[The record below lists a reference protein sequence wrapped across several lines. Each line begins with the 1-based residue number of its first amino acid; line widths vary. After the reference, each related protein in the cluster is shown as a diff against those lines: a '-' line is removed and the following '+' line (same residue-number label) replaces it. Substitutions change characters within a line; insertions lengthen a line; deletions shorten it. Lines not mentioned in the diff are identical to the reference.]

1 VLIKLRNILQVFSPI
16 RMNVVVSL
24 SIPLDH
30 SVSEERVSESAQ
42 GPLIGRL
49 RSYLD
54 PGRKIQIENE
64 AVRILFLPICFSNG
78 VIQIP
83 GSHSSQ
89 SRSMPRGENH
99 SKSDPYQG
107 TRPEVSTP
115 CEPRSASGPP
125 WSPDLVAPERTIRRD
140 LMNPA
145 SKYDLFQP
153 SWILVAEKPTDEAL
167 RQGRNPSTS
176 ELEVPRG
183 IGRRATTICTSLYTT
198 PKGYFFYQQAQDSSH
213 VKVRSLTKPS
223 GTAIG
228 HCRTQEES
236 LCAY

>member
-1 VLIKLRNILQVFSPI
+1 VLIKLRNILQVVSPI

-24 SIPLDH
+24 SIPLDLM
-30 SVSEERVSESAQ
+30 VSEERVSESAQ

-54 PGRKIQIENE
+54 PGEVFCE
-64 AVRILFLPICFSNG
+64 DVAVRILFLPIRFSRG
-78 VIQIP
+78 IIQIP
-83 GSHSSQ
+83 GSACRT
-89 SRSMPRGENH
+89 SRQTRIESGTPQPPTKVGRMW
-99 SKSDPYQG
+99 SKRLNDSG
-107 TRPEVSTP
+107 SARRPQ
-115 CEPRSASGPP
+115 A
-125 WSPDLVAPERTIRRD
+125 SPDLVVPEGTIRRD

-145 SKYDLFQP
+145 TQLHRRCFP
-153 SWILVAEKPTDEAL
+153 WILVAEKPTDEAL

-183 IGRRATTICTSLYTT
+183 IDKRATTLCTTLYTT

>member
-1 VLIKLRNILQVFSPI
+1 
-16 RMNVVVSL
+16 VVVSL

-54 PGRKIQIENE
+54 PGEILGKDV
-64 AVRILFLPICFSNG
+64 AVRILFLPIRFCRG

-83 GSHSSQ
+83 GSPHRTSRRTRAKSQ
-89 SRSMPRGENH
+89 PTFSLPRERA
-99 SKSDPYQG
+99 SKKRFNDYGSAR
-107 TRPEVSTP
+107 RPW
-115 CEPRSASGPP
+115 G
-125 WSPDLVAPERTIRRD
+125 SPDLVAPAQTIRRD

-145 SKYDLFQP
+145 TITYRGSP
-153 SWILVAEKPTDEAL
+153 WILVAEKPTDEAL

-183 IGRRATTICTSLYTT
+183 IDRRATTLCTTLYTM
-198 PKGYFFYQQAQDSSH
+198 PKSYFFNQHAQDS
-213 VKVRSLTKPS
+213 KFTRTRSLTKS
-223 GTAIG
+223 SDTAIG
-228 HCRTQEES
+228 HCRMRRKS
-236 LCAY
+236 RSAY